1 VQPPLPLEPPRDWI
15 EVPNSPLADEDDDW
29 PALGGSQVVARASAA
44 TSDHASINKR
54 DVARLARVCG
64 GRIWSFGASPA
75 RSHHWKPWNPIE
87 SPNSI
92 VSTI

>member
-1 VQPPLPLEPPRDWI
+1 MQPPLPLEPPRDWI
-15 EVPNSPLADEDDDW
+15 DVPNSPVTDEDDGW
-29 PALGGSQVVARASAA
+29 PALSASPAVSRASAA
-44 TSDHASINKR
+44 SSATASINQR

-64 GRIWSFGASPA
+64 GRIWSFSTPPA
-75 RSHHWKPWNPIE
+75 RSYCWKPWSPIE